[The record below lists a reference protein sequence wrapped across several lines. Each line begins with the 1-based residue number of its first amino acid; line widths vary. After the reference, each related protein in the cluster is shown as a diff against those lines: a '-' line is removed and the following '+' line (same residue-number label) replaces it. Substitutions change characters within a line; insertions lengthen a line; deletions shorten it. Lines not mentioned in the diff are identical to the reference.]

1 MGFEPATSD
10 FVDLSLIT
18 YCRPTAALN
27 SNYKFVITFF
37 IMARLIRYYTY
48 NSQHRCVH
56 RVPDATSAAKRRCG
70 EQVTGL
76 TQQLTVVAGRA
87 LAAEQAVLEREAR
100 AVVAGRGGAG
110 RAGRGGRAAP
120 GAAQLHALVARRA
133 GGAGR
138 AAVARQLARGPG
150 PAAAALAVAR
160 LAARAAV
167 GAARAALRRRRGV
180 AARPAPP
187 RLAVTTEAHG
197 LRTRHNSLA
206 IRLSN

>member
-70 EQVTGL
+70 EQARGDSPLLPGGHWQRNRPFSSARHVPLWQGEEA
-76 TQQLTVVAGRA
+76 QAEPGAAGAQR
-87 LAAEQAVLEREAR
+87 QAPPSSTHSW
-100 AVVAGRGGAG
+100 RGGQ
-110 RAGRGGRAAP
+110 AAP
-120 GAAQLHALVARRA
+120 GARQSPASSHVGPAQPPRHSQSPASRHAPPLAQRA
-133 GGAGR
+133 QPSGAD
-138 AAVARQLARGPG
+138 AVSQRGPPH
-150 PAAAALAVAR
+150 PASQSQRKPTAY
-160 LAARAAV
+160 
-167 GAARAALRRRRGV
+167 G
-180 AARPAPP
+180 
-187 RLAVTTEAHG
+187 H
-197 LRTRHNSLA
+197 A
-206 IRLSN
+206 ITH